1 MPRPPGAGAPVRDVI
16 VVGGGPVGLLMAGLL
31 ADRGLDVA
39 VWEKRESP
47 AILSRAIGIHPPA
60 LGIFER
66 LGIASQ
72 LIAEGIPISRGVAR
86 SGGRTVGS
94 LSFEGVSERYPFILA
109 LPQYRTEAHLEE
121 RLSALQPGALR
132 RGMAV
137 QAVEE
142 HHGHVAVTGRSAD
155 GEPTTERARFVIG
168 ADGARSTVRRLLGV
182 RVSTRFYPD
191 TFVMGDF
198 RDDTGDEG
206 DAVIH
211 LERRGVVESFPLPS
225 GIRRFVVATDA
236 MMEQPDAEHVAQLV
250 TERTGAAVDPT
261 TNLMLSAFT
270 VRRRFV
276 ESMLGRRVALIG
288 DAAHEISPIGG
299 QGMNL
304 GWLDAQALL
313 PLVVATV
320 RRGIVSEERAAEY
333 ERERGRA
340 ARRAARQAEINMA
353 LGRRASSLT
362 VAARNVGLGGA
373 LRSPASGLL
382 AQIYAMKLI

>member
-1 MPRPPGAGAPVRDVI
+1 MHDLL
-16 VVGGGPVGLLMAGLL
+16 VVGGGPVGLMMAALA

-39 VWEKRESP
+39 VWEKREQS
-47 AILSRAIGIHPPA
+47 ATLSRAIGIHPPA

-66 LGIASQ
+66 LNLADQ
-72 LIAEGIPISRGVAR
+72 LIAEGIPIRRGVAR
-86 SGGRTVGS
+86 SGGRTVGT
-94 LSFEGVSERYPFILA
+94 LSFGGVSERFPFVLS
-109 LPQYRTEAHLEE
+109 LPQYRTEANLEQKLAE
-121 RLSALQPGALR
+121 LAPGALR
-132 RGMAV
+132 RGVAV
-137 QAVEE
+137 SGLEE
-142 HHGHVAVTGRSAD
+142 HPGHVAVTGTSAD
-155 GEPTTERARFVIG
+155 GSTVTERARFVIG
-168 ADGARSTVRRLLGV
+168 ADGPRSTVRRLLGI

-198 RDDTGDEG
+198 RDDTGDES
-206 DAVIH
+206 DAIIH

-225 GIRRFVVATDA
+225 GLRRFVVATDA
-236 MMEQPDAEHVAQLV
+236 MMEQPDADRVAELV
-250 TERTGAAVDPT
+250 AARTGAAVEPS

-276 ESMLGRRVALIG
+276 ERVLGRRVALIG

-313 PLVVATV
+313 PLVATKV
-320 RRGIVSEERAAEY
+320 RRGSVSPDRAADY
-333 ERERGRA
+333 ARERGVA

-362 VAARNVGLGGA
+362 MAGRNLALGG
-373 LRSPASGLL
+373 LLKSPASGFL
-382 AQIYAMKLI
+382 AQVYAMKLI